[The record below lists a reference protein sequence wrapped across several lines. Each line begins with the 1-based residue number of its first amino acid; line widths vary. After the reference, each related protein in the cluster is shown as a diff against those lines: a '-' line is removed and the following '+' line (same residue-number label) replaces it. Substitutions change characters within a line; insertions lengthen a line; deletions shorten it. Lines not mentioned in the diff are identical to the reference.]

1 MEHGKTTKRVGAVE
15 HGCNDENPG
24 VAEVGFGNVARDV
37 ADDEGEAGVEEE
49 RRGYLMPLKRMSG
62 SIRRSSR
69 ERRRR
74 EKVSQ
79 RETTYGGGDGVGVRS
94 AHRCSWTGT
103 RRSGRSGGR

>member
-1 MEHGKTTKRVGAVE
+1 MDQKKTTKRVGAVE

-94 AHRCSWTGT
+94 AHRCSWTET

>member
-1 MEHGKTTKRVGAVE
+1 MDQKKTTKRVGAVE
-15 HGCNDENPG
+15 HGGDDENPG

-62 SIRRSSR
+62 SM
-69 ERRRR
+69 RRR

>member
-1 MEHGKTTKRVGAVE
+1 MDQKKTTKRVGAVE

-24 VAEVGFGNVARDV
+24 VAKVGFGNVARDI

-103 RRSGRSGGR
+103 RRSGRSGGI